1 MTTVSTA
8 SSGATRAKSLMPIF
22 EASTGTTTRRAR
34 PSTAALSWASLWS
47 ATVMPSPVRPVAPMK
62 AVLTVKR
69 ARFSTASAPATAPA
83 DGRSTPPSS
92 VCRTVGFSARAA
104 ATAMPLVSALT
115 LRAVSSSAMR
125 RVVVPLSR

>member
-1 MTTVSTA
+1 M
-8 SSGATRAKSLMPIF
+8 
-22 EASTGTTTRRAR
+22 
-34 PSTAALSWASLWS
+34 SWASLWS
-47 ATVMPSPVRPVAPMK
+47 ATVMPSPVRPVTPMK

-92 VCRTVGFSARAA
+92 VCRTVGFSASAA